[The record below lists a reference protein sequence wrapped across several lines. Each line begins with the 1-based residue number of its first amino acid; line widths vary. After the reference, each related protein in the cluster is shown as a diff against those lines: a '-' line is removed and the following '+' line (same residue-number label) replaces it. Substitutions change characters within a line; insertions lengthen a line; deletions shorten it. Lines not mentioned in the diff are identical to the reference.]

1 MSAPAVALVHAGESL
16 GKPIGDVVRFRE
28 QLRVVEIEILHEAGV
43 AVGARFMASGAAQL
57 GFKFEDQAIV
67 ECAALTIEDIRAD
80 RHLPQLVTLGVGFV
94 FAEAKSLEALKR
106 CEAVL
111 ERFKIHLP
119 TETVGG
125 FYLYV
130 RSGEGTNISIS
141 SRMFPPIDGIGEDP
155 ATGSAAAMLGALR
168 GVWRPTLT
176 TLPWTSIKA
185 SRWGGQAALM
195 SAFDRWGRGDESWRK
210 CGAGD
215 ARRDQSVK
223 R

>member
-1 MSAPAVALVHAGESL
+1 MSAPAVALVHAGESF

-28 QLRVVEIEILHEAGV
+28 QLRVVEIEIVHEGGV
-43 AVGARFMASGAAQL
+43 PVGARFMASGAAQL
-57 GFKFEDQAIV
+57 GSKFEDQAIA

-94 FAEAKSLEALKR
+94 FAEVKSLEALER

-130 RSGEGTNISIS
+130 RSGEGTNISIR
-141 SRMFPPIDGIGEDP
+141 SRTFPPIGGIDEDP
-155 ATGSAAAMLGALR
+155 ATGRR
-168 GVWRPTLT
+168 GHARCLAGRLESDADDLTVDIDQGVEMGRP
-176 TLPWTSIKA
+176 SGIDVGVRQMG
-185 SRWGGQAALM
+185 SR
-195 SAFDRWGRGDESWRK
+195 R
-210 CGAGD
+210 
-215 ARRDQSVK
+215 
-223 R
+223 